1 MRVLFL
7 MAILLAFP
15 VMEIWLLVELGGHY
29 GWWLALY
36 LVLMAILG
44 WRLILDEKLLM
55 LGRMMQSLGEGGTP
69 TRAIFGSAKNL
80 MAGILLIL
88 PGVISDAIAV
98 ILLLMPTPKPAFV
111 SRGTPG
117 PGGERDRAANDDV
130 IEGEFRR
137 ED

>member
-1 MRVLFL
+1 

-15 VMEIWLLVELGGHY
+15 VMEIWLLVELGNRY
-29 GWWLALY
+29 GWWLGLY
-36 LVLMAILG
+36 LLLMAILG

-55 LGRMMQSLGEGGTP
+55 LGRMMQSLAEGGTP
-69 TRAIFGSAKNL
+69 MRAIFGSAKNL
-80 MAGILLIL
+80 LAGILLLL

-98 ILLLMPTPKPAFV
+98 ILLLLPTPKAAHVP
-111 SRGTPG
+111 RGTPD
-117 PGGERDRAANDDV
+117 PGYRAGEAANDDV

>member
-15 VMEIWLLVELGGHY
+15 VMEIWLLVELGGRY

-36 LVLMAILG
+36 LLLMAILG

-117 PGGERDRAANDDV
+117 PGGVRDRAANDDV